1 MSVRRGKNA
10 SYLARNIF
18 LMYTLD
24 SFFENCPKTPFAI
37 TTYAYVPLHDSF
49 PLFLTGNARLHSK

>member
-10 SYLARNIF
+10 SYLARNIV

-37 TTYAYVPLHDSF
+37 TKYAYVPLHDSF

>member
-1 MSVRRGKNA
+1 MSVRRGKKA
-10 SYLARNIF
+10 SYLARNIV
-18 LMYTLD
+18 LMHTLD

-37 TTYAYVPLHDSF
+37 TTYVNIPLHDSF

>member
-10 SYLARNIF
+10 SYLARNIV

-37 TTYAYVPLHDSF
+37 TTYAYVPLQ
-49 PLFLTGNARLHSK
+49 